1 MGSNFNYMQG
11 PENKRFND
19 HSVNES
25 LYDTAVRVREALQ
38 RETAEQTLALLWLS
52 YWTKPGKCDRSDN
65 GSKHLDKPFTNM

>member
-1 MGSNFNYMQG
+1 MEG

-52 YWTKPGKCDRSDN
+52 Y
-65 GSKHLDKPFTNM
+65 